1 MSILDIPPIPL
12 SSWKELPYQY
22 QIWLGRIWYTLTRQ
36 FLKTSVTFDFPNIGA
51 VATSTTTATLTGAA
65 VGDTVIV
72 TPSTA
77 LEAGLVI
84 YSYVSAVNTI
94 TLVANNPTAAAINPA
109 SRTYYITVIKA

>member
-22 QIWLGRIWYTLTRQ
+22 QIWLGRIWYALTKQ
-36 FLKTSVTFDFPNIGA
+36 FSKTSLTFDFPNILAGA
-51 VATSTTTATLTGAA
+51 ISTTTATVPNTA
-65 VGDTVIV
+65 VGDTVLI

-77 LEAGLVI
+77 LEAGLVV
-84 YSYVSAVNTI
+84 YGYVSAVNTV